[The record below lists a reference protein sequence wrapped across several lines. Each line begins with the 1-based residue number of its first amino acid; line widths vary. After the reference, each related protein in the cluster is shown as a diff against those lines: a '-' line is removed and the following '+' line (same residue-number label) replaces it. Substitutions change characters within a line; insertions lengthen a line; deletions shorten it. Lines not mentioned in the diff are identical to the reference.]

1 LERSLKSGGQYLMEA
16 ISKTVAITGINAFL
30 PGKAVFSLKLRD
42 AKAIPK
48 KPNQGRILIF
58 FFVSGMKRR
67 SAPKPNSHARVGS
80 E

>member
-1 LERSLKSGGQYLMEA
+1 MEA

-30 PGKAVFSLKLRD
+30 PGKAVFSLKLSEE
-42 AKAIPK
+42 KAIPR
-48 KPNQGRILIF
+48 KPSHGRIRIF

-67 SAPKPNSHARVGS
+67 IAPKPNSHARVGK